1 MTTATDTRPRVWA
14 FWHAPGGRGHND
26 EGVWHVV
33 HWSSQG
39 QLPPQGI
46 TRCAHCSGALP
57 VGDCAGGAFTCEY
70 QLALRGH
77 AREPRSPGWIGPLAR
92 NRLRAPRGLAMSAQ
106 LVQGPILHHPMGLDV
121 TT

>member
-33 HWSSQG
+33 RWSSQG
-39 QLPPQGI
+39 ELSPRGI

-57 VGDCAGGAFTCEY
+57 VGNCAGGAFTCEY
-70 QLALRGH
+70 QLALRGTLASH
-77 AREPRSPGWIGPLAR
+77 ALQGGSAPSPGVDSGPPVAGR
-92 NRLRAPRGLAMSAQ
+92 CQ
-106 LVQGPILHHPMGLDV
+106 LSYCRVRFSTTQWDWDV